1 MLIFIDSMKL
11 FLFVSMKITTYI
23 IINTLITESID
34 RNKILI
40 NSINVNIDTSTKEE
54 KYFDHS
60 TR

>member
-1 MLIFIDSMKL
+1 MKI
-11 FLFVSMKITTYI
+11 FLFVSIEITTYI
-23 IINTLITESID
+23 IIYTLITESID